1 MPKKNLAPQQA
12 RSRDSLK
19 KLLRAATEVLGQHG
33 IQGATIPRI
42 AHHAGLSPGSVYRRF
57 PDKEAL
63 IEKVIL
69 DMLER
74 QSSSIRSSIGPE
86 MARQIPLAVLIEQL
100 THNLLASYRARAG
113 MLRAIRQFSLARMGT
128 AFYRKVCNLEIQS
141 FEYMVS
147 LFLVHKK
154 DIRHPDPRTA
164 VSLGLLMIINTLV
177 DLFLNTEDMA
187 IWKGLI
193 PNDDQSLKRELSRA
207 FVHYLGVEDKKA

>member
-1 MPKKNLAPQQA
+1 MPRKSLAPQQA
-12 RSRDSLK
+12 RSRDSLQ
-19 KLLRAATEVLGQHG
+19 KLLKAATEVLGQRG

-74 QSSSIRSSIGPE
+74 QSDSIRSSITLE
-86 MARQIPLAVLIEQL
+86 MARQIPLPILVEQF
-100 THNLLASYRARAG
+100 TRSLLATYRVRTG

-128 AFYRKVCNLEIQS
+128 AFYKKVCTLEIQT

-147 LFLVHKK
+147 LFLAHQKN
-154 DIRHPDPRTA
+154 IRHPDPHTA
-164 VSLGLLMIINTLV
+164 VSLGLLMIINTL
-177 DLFLNTEDMA
+177 
-187 IWKGLI
+187 
-193 PNDDQSLKRELSRA
+193 
-207 FVHYLGVEDKKA
+207 